1 MRRLLLA
8 LPFAL
13 LPLAAAQ
20 ATNTNTRSTAASAPM
35 STAWRG

>member
-13 LPLAAAQ
+13 LPLAVAHAA
-20 ATNTNTRSTAASAPM
+20 NNLNTAASAPM
-35 STAWRG
+35 NMASVA